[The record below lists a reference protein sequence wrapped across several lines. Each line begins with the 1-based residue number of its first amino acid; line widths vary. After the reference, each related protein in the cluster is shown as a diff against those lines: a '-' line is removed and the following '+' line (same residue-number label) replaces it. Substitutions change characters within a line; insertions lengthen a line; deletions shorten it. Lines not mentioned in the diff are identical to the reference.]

1 MTLAE
6 VVLALFLTTIAVAAI
21 LSMQP
26 MSWKTASRSDML
38 SRASNVLQ
46 DELETNEVLIMNAD
60 LDVTGGT
67 TSKTVFPSG
76 GTSRQNGDV
85 PYSVQ
90 TTITDNGNQSWTVTV
105 VITWPGNA
113 TGISESIIVSRQE
126 PFRS

>member
-1 MTLAE
+1 MTE
-6 VVLALFLTTIAVAAI
+6 VVLALSLTTIAVVAI

-26 MSWKTASRSDML
+26 VSWKTASRADLL

-46 DELETNEVLIMNAD
+46 NELETNEMLIMNAD
-60 LDVTGGT
+60 IDVTDGT
-67 TSKTVFPSG
+67 TTKTVFPSG
-76 GTSRQNGDV
+76 AKSRQNGDV
-85 PYSVQ
+85 PYTVL
-90 TTITDNGNQSWTVTV
+90 TTVTNNGNQSWTVTL